1 MSNLLLI
8 ATLSWVALA
17 LPVSL
22 AIVALVSR
30 RDSDH
35 DPLQWQSPLTDP
47 TALDP
52 HLVG

>member
-1 MSNLLLI
+1 MSNILMI
-8 ATLSWVALA
+8 AVLSWVVLA

-22 AIVALVSR
+22 AIVALISR

-35 DPLQWQSPLTDP
+35 DPLQWQSPLTDL